1 MTIPTYLI
9 EKALALTWKNEW
21 DMCELT
27 IVDKSDDKIITK
39 WKFSIEKFY
48 AYLLSPSFIEKY
60 KALWLSQTPWIEQ
73 LNKDM
78 WWEEKELLQNRA
90 EVFGRAIYYHQKWNP
105 EPLLSL
111 LEKI

>member
-1 MTIPTYLI
+1 MTIPTHLI
-9 EKALALTWKNEW
+9 EKALALWWKNEW

-27 IVDKSDDKIITK
+27 MADKEDDRITTK

-60 KALWLSQTPWIEQ
+60 NTEYCDTINCDTGYTVNGFWY
-73 LNKDM
+73 
-78 WWEEKELLQNRA
+78 
-90 EVFGRAIYYHQKWNP
+90 AIYEHQKWNP